1 MAKRQYYGITY
12 PFTSL
17 NDENTFIDINKDIK
31 NKARSLIMHVI
42 FTPKGQKIRDPEF
55 GTNLIQYIFSP
66 NDNLSWGDIKTE
78 ISEAVKKYVYGMTL
92 NDINILNSDD
102 ENNRIYVRID
112 YSISSGF
119 NQITDSIVT
128 EL

>member
-1 MAKRQYYGITY
+1 MAKKQYYGITY

-17 NDENTFIDINKDIK
+17 NDERTFVDVNKDIK
-31 NKARSLIMHVI
+31 SKARSLIMHVI

-55 GTNLIQYIFSP
+55 GTKLIQYIFEP
-66 NDNLSWGDIKTE
+66 NDTLSWEDIKTE
-78 ISEAVKKYVYGMTL
+78 ISDAVRKYVYGMTL
-92 NDINILNSDD
+92 NDISIMNEDD
-102 ENNRIYVRID
+102 QNKIYVRID

-119 NQITDSIVT
+119 NKITDSIIA